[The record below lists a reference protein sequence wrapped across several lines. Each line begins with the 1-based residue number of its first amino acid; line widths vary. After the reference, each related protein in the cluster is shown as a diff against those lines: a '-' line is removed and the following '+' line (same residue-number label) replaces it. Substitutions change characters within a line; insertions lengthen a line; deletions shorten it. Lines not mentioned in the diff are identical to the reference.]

1 MQTYNSLRPGI
12 PVVKRSL
19 DEPFINISK
28 KTHESV
34 AMCQSLKL
42 TVCLCDSLQSKTSIS
57 TIVTISQQIKL

>member
-19 DEPFINISK
+19 DDLFINIFK
-28 KTHESV
+28 KTNARV
-34 AMCQSLKL
+34 AMCQSLEL

-57 TIVTISQQIKL
+57 IIVTISQQIKL